1 MQRLLLL
8 ATITLLVALATLTA
22 CSDTTPATEEVPT
35 PTQVSSGTAA
45 PASTDAPVS
54 TQAPTERPTAAP
66 RATPASPPAPE
77 PTTTPAPPGV
87 LAPLRLQDS
96 GAMLSE
102 LADTELECIG
112 DDPEKLARSLA
123 GPGQA
128 SREEQAKFIGCLED
142 ETIARLFLAGFVPGP
157 GPLSQETSDCV
168 RAGFAVI
175 DPRTVMTAG
184 MEGDP
189 GRAMAGSMTALSV
202 TIACLNDEE
211 WDAAASMMGMRPEER
226 EGMRCLL
233 DQLGGPGQMAEAM
246 KAAGE
251 GDFTGL
257 AQAGADC
264 GLEDMGPVRD
274 QAPVTPPPTPTAT
287 GEAPTTPVPATATST
302 PVPTR
307 AAPTPTLV
315 ITVAPIP
322 EDIPDYDRDDWKHWV
337 DEDGDCQDAR
347 QEVLITESLVS
358 VSFKTDRECRVETGR
373 WYGAFTGVYTDDP
386 GDLDIDH
393 LVPLKNAH
401 LSGGWRWDA
410 DMREEYANYLQE
422 ENHLIAVTKGANRSK
437 GAKGPEEWGPPD
449 LDYWCQYAT
458 DWTEVKARWGLT
470 MTMRESEIV
479 MDILGTCEDPPAVEV
494 RKSLGTTMESL
505 KLEPTEEPVSSV
517 YGSCEEAT
525 EAGEQ
530 RVQGSKGEGR
540 GFPKAMVPSA
550 RDGDGD
556 GVVCES

>member
-35 PTQVSSGTAA
+35 PTQVSSETAA

-54 TQAPTERPTAAP
+54 TQAPTERPTAAT
-66 RATPASPPAPE
+66 RATPASPPTPE

-264 GLEDMGPVRD
+264 GLDMGPVRD

-287 GEAPTTPVPATATST
+287 GGGSAHYA
-302 PVPTR
+302 R
-307 AAPTPTLV
+307 AGNCHVHTG
-315 ITVAPIP
+315 
-322 EDIPDYDRDDWKHWV
+322 PDKGSAH
-337 DEDGDCQDAR
+337 
-347 QEVLITESLVS
+347 
-358 VSFKTDRECRVETGR
+358 
-373 WYGAFTGVYTDDP
+373 
-386 GDLDIDH
+386 
-393 LVPLKNAH
+393 AH
-401 LSGGWRWDA
+401 LGDHRRPHPGG
-410 DMREEYANYLQE
+410 
-422 ENHLIAVTKGANRSK
+422 H
-437 GAKGPEEWGPPD
+437 P
-449 LDYWCQYAT
+449 
-458 DWTEVKARWGLT
+458 
-470 MTMRESEIV
+470 
-479 MDILGTCEDPPAVEV
+479 
-494 RKSLGTTMESL
+494 
-505 KLEPTEEPVSSV
+505 
-517 YGSCEEAT
+517 
-525 EAGEQ
+525 
-530 RVQGSKGEGR
+530 
-540 GFPKAMVPSA
+540 
-550 RDGDGD
+550 
-556 GVVCES
+556 

>member
-1 MQRLLLL
+1 
-8 ATITLLVALATLTA
+8 
-22 CSDTTPATEEVPT
+22 
-35 PTQVSSGTAA
+35 
-45 PASTDAPVS
+45 
-54 TQAPTERPTAAP
+54 
-66 RATPASPPAPE
+66 
-77 PTTTPAPPGV
+77 
-87 LAPLRLQDS
+87 
-96 GAMLSE
+96 
-102 LADTELECIG
+102 
-112 DDPEKLARSLA
+112 
-123 GPGQA
+123 
-128 SREEQAKFIGCLED
+128 
-142 ETIARLFLAGFVPGP
+142 
-157 GPLSQETSDCV
+157 
-168 RAGFAVI
+168 
-175 DPRTVMTAG
+175 
-184 MEGDP
+184 
-189 GRAMAGSMTALSV
+189 MAGSMTALSV

-264 GLEDMGPVRD
+264 GLDMGPVRD

-287 GEAPTTPVPATATST
+287 GEAPTPTTPVPATATST

-307 AAPTPTLV
+307 AAPTPALV

-322 EDIPDYDRDDWKHWV
+322 ADIPDYDRDDWKHWV

-410 DMREEYANYLQE
+410 DMREEYANHLQE

-458 DWTEVKARWGLT
+458 DWTESTRPFLVN
-470 MTMRESEIV
+470 
-479 MDILGTCEDPPAVEV
+479 
-494 RKSLGTTMESL
+494 
-505 KLEPTEEPVSSV
+505 
-517 YGSCEEAT
+517 
-525 EAGEQ
+525 
-530 RVQGSKGEGR
+530 
-540 GFPKAMVPSA
+540 
-550 RDGDGD
+550 
-556 GVVCES
+556 